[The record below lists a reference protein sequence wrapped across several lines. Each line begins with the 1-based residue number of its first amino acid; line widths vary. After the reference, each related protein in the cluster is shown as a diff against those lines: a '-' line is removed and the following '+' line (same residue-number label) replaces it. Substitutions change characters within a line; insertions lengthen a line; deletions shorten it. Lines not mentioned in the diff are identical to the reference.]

1 MISDLM
7 ICPIECF
14 YIADNL
20 LRLKCLCI
28 IGGADVLYH
37 RFNAGSSGAPVNP
50 PRLPNSD
57 YSCVVATTGD
67 WRLARCTDQHHVVCQ
82 SGRPVYSHFV
92 SDRFS
97 FLLLRVLCG

>member
-1 MISDLM
+1 M
-7 ICPIECF
+7 F
-14 YIADNL
+14 
-20 LRLKCLCI
+20 
-28 IGGADVLYH
+28 H
-37 RFNAGSSGAPVNP
+37 RFNTGSSGPPLNPNPPVNP

-82 SGRPVYSHFV
+82 SGRPVYSQFV

-97 FLLLRVLCG
+97 FLLLRVLCGQADKQTNRQTDRQSENTRMAQ